1 MTETASPSPFASTAD
16 PLACVPDSPLCFQDV
31 SLRFGVRTLL
41 DSISFT
47 LRPGETRILLGLAGM
62 GKSVLLKL
70 ANGLIRPDSGEIFL
84 FGQSI
89 ATMPEPAL
97 LNLRRRT
104 GMVFQESALFDSLT
118 VRDNV
123 AWQLIERGIS
133 NEVIDRRVHRALSF
147 VDLDDTFSLYPPS
160 LSGGMRRRVSIAR
173 AIIDKPDLILYDS
186 PTGGLDPVTSH
197 TINELV
203 IKERDAYKTPAIL
216 VTHRLQDAFTM
227 VTHRFDHDA
236 NAMVPLPRG
245 SFDPL
250 TSFMVLHESHLL
262 FDGSTDELLSSKDPF
277 LKDFLA

>member
-1 MTETASPSPFASTAD
+1 MLEATDPAPLTAAD
-16 PLACVPDSPLCFQDV
+16 DPAACVSDSPLCFQRV
-31 SLRFGVRTLL
+31 TLGFGPRILL
-41 DSISFT
+41 DAISFT

-62 GKSVLLKL
+62 GKSTLLKL

-84 FGQSI
+84 FGQPI
-89 ATMPEPAL
+89 ASMPEPAL
-97 LNLRRRT
+97 LDLRRRT

-123 AWQLIERGIS
+123 GWQLIERGVS
-133 NEVIDRRVHRALSF
+133 SETIDRRVHRALSF
-147 VDLDDTFSLYPPS
+147 VDLDNAFSLYPPS

-203 IKERDAYKTPAIL
+203 VKERDAYKTPAIL

-227 VTHRFDHDA
+227 VTHRFDSQT
-236 NAMVPLPRG
+236 NAMVPLPKG

-250 TSFMVLHESHLL
+250 TSFMVLHEGHLL

>member
-1 MTETASPSPFASTAD
+1 MTDAISPTPHDAAAEA
-16 PLACVPDSPLCFQDV
+16 PVCLPDSPLCFQNV
-31 SLRFGVRTLL
+31 SLSFGPRTLL

-62 GKSVLLKL
+62 GKSTLLKL
-70 ANGLIRPDSGEIFL
+70 ANGLIQPDSGEIFL
-84 FGQSI
+84 FGQPI
-89 ATMPEPAL
+89 ATMPESAL

-123 AWQLIERGIS
+123 AWQLIERRIADDEI
-133 NEVIDRRVHRALSF
+133 NRRVHRALSF
-147 VDLDDTFSLYPPS
+147 VELDEAFALFPPS

-203 IKERDAYKTPAIL
+203 VKERDVYKTPAIL

-227 VTHRFDHDA
+227 VTHRFDRET
-236 NAMVPLPRG
+236 NAMVPLPSG

-250 TSFMVLHESHLL
+250 TSFLVLHESHLI
-262 FDGSTDELLSSKDPF
+262 FDGTTDELLSSQDPF
-277 LKDFLA
+277 LRDFLA

>member
-1 MTETASPSPFASTAD
+1 MLEATDPA
-16 PLACVPDSPLCFQDV
+16 PLAAAVDPAACVSDSPLCFQSV
-31 SLRFGVRTLL
+31 SLSFGPRTLL
-41 DSISFT
+41 DAISFT

-62 GKSVLLKL
+62 GKSTLLKL

-84 FGQSI
+84 FGQPI
-89 ATMPEPAL
+89 ASMPEPAL
-97 LNLRRRT
+97 LDLRRRT

-123 AWQLIERGIS
+123 GWQLIERGIS
-133 NEVIDRRVHRALSF
+133 GETIDRRVHRALSF
-147 VDLDDTFSLYPPS
+147 VDLDHAFSLFPPS

-197 TINELV
+197 TINQLV
-203 IKERDAYKTPAIL
+203 VKERDVYKTPAIL

-227 VTHRFDHDA
+227 VTHRFDHDT
-236 NAMVPLPRG
+236 NAMVPLPQG

-250 TSFMVLHESHLL
+250 TRFMVLHNGHLL
-262 FDGSTDELLSSKDPF
+262 FDGSTEELLSSDDPF
-277 LKDFLA
+277 LQDFLA

>member
-1 MTETASPSPFASTAD
+1 MPDAVPTSPTAD
-16 PLACVPDSPLCFQDV
+16 SPDATSCVPSAPLCFQNV
-31 SLRFGVRTLL
+31 SLSFGPHTLF

-47 LRPGETRILLGLAGM
+47 LRPGETRILLGPAGT
-62 GKSVLLKL
+62 GKSTLLKL
-70 ANGLIRPDSGEIFL
+70 ANGLLRPDSGEIFL
-84 FGQSI
+84 FGQQI
-89 ATMPEPAL
+89 ASMPEREL
-97 LNLRRRT
+97 LPLRRRT

-123 AWQLIERGIS
+123 AWQLIERRIS
-133 NEVIDRRVHRALSF
+133 DEAIDRRVHRALSF
-147 VDLDDTFSLYPPS
+147 VDLDHAFNLYPPS

-203 IKERDAYKTPAIL
+203 IKERDVYQTPAIL

-227 VTHRFDHDA
+227 VTHRFDPDA

-245 SFDPL
+245 DFHPL
-250 TSFMVLHESHLL
+250 TTFLVLHNGRLI
-262 FDGSTDELLSSKDPF
+262 FDGPTDRFLASDDPF